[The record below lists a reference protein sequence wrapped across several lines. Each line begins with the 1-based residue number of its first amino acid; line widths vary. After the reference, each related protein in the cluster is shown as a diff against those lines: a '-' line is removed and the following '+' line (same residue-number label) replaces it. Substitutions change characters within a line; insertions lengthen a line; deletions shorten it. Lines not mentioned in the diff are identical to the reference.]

1 MISKKWKPIYE
12 STFGEILSQQKD
24 EDVDKRKDRYPK
36 KKQKKTQELSTKGI
50 FASHFLNVYTH
61 FPSPTVLADVIES
74 LIGAAYV
81 HGGIDLGFEC
91 INHFKLGMTLA
102 PLDKRIDEMLGRVG
116 TLENVPLQLS
126 TVEEMIGYTFQ
137 HKLLLIEALAH
148 ASYESDIDTP
158 SYERMEFLGDS
169 VLDMVVTDYLYNA
182 PGKKYSPGHMHLR
195 RSAVV
200 NTHFLA
206 YLCLC
211 TFTKIETEMPQ
222 IDIRSWTLPGSSSSS
237 SPSLVSTTQEI
248 YLWKCIL
255 HSSPH
260 MLEDQTKTFDSFVK
274 WRRSIESDL
283 GQGKIFPWA
292 ALTRLQAPKFF
303 SDIVESIIGAVY
315 LDSRGDLS
323 SSGAVQRVM
332 RKLGILDV
340 LEWIVRDD
348 VDILHPVSRMHQ
360 WAKKRGKEV
369 EYRYE
374 KEKGTIGC
382 TILLDGEE
390 VMVRRDQVPVLN
402 EVASASVVG
411 RKVANGAN
419 RTNGELEEEEELV
432 VLKAVDLHRG
442 KVSEGEVKFAVAEAA
457 IKVFNLRGADED
469 AMIWKKKSNP
479 PRREGK
485 GKAA

>member
-1 MISKKWKPIYE
+1 MNRRLEKFLPPKPTSRKTRSMETARKTREGSNIRRRNKSK
-12 STFGEILSQQKD
+12 
-24 EDVDKRKDRYPK
+24 RYPPK
-36 KKQKKTQELSTKGI
+36 VFSLPILERIYS
-50 FASHFLNVYTH
+50 
-61 FPSPTVLADVIES
+61 FPRLPTVLADVIES

-81 HGGIDLGFEC
+81 HGGLDLGFEC
-91 INHFKLGMTLA
+91 INHFKLGLTLA

-169 VLDMVVTDYLYNA
+169 VLDLVVTDYLYNA

-206 YLCLC
+206 YVCLC
-211 TFTKIETEMPQ
+211 TFTKVETEMPQ
-222 IDIRSWTLPGSSSSS
+222 IDIRSWTLGS
-237 SPSLVSTTQEI
+237 VTTSQEI

-255 HSSPH
+255 HSSTR
-260 MLEDQTKTFDSFVK
+260 MLEDQNRTFDSFVK
-274 WRRSIESDL
+274 WRRIIESDM

-323 SSGAVQRVM
+323 PNGAVQRVM
-332 RKLGILDV
+332 RRLGILDV

-348 VDILHPVSRMHQ
+348 VDVFHPISRVYQ
-360 WAKKRGKEV
+360 WANKRGKQV
-369 EYRYE
+369 EYRIE
-374 KEKGTIGC
+374 KEKGTVGC

-402 EVASASVVG
+402 EVLG
-411 RKVANGAN
+411 RKGAN
-419 RTNGELEEEEELV
+419 RANGESEDELV

-457 IKVFNLRGADED
+457 IKVFNLRGVDED
-469 AMIWKKKSNP
+469 AMIWKKKNP
-479 PRREGK
+479 PRRKDKGK
-485 GKAA
+485 GKEV